1 MQSLRTG
8 FYKPQIEKSSHTATE
23 DPACHKGN
31 WDPVR
36 QKKKKK
42 KKHPLKK
49 AATKYDSQQ
58 KSQILKCILILFIMV
73 LVASAV
79 SHRDGSQ

>member
-1 MQSLRTG
+1 M
-8 FYKPQIEKSSHTATE
+8 PQGESEIPHAAAETQ
-23 DPACHKGN
+23 CGQN
-31 WDPVR
+31 
-36 QKKKKK
+36 KKKIN
-42 KKHPLKK
+42 LKK

-58 KSQILKCILILFIMV
+58 KSQILNGVLILFIMV